1 MEKREIRKEILQ
13 LRNKLK
19 EDYRIL
25 ADDKIYHRLTDL
37 EYYRQAKIILSY
49 VSYRSEVNTKRI
61 LQKALADGKI
71 VAVPKVLDKNGI
83 MEFYEIHSLQELV
96 TGYQGIEEPD
106 IKEKEPVDIEGR
118 GENILMIMPGAAFD
132 HQCNRIGYGGGF
144 YDRYLNRYR
153 SKHMKTIAVCY
164 EIQVVDDI
172 LAEPLDVKPDM
183 VLTEQ
188 HIFER

>member
-118 GENILMIMPGAAFD
+118 WENILMIMPGAAFD
-132 HQCNRIGYGGGF
+132 HQCSRIGYGGGF

-153 SKHMKTIAVCY
+153 SRHMKTIAVCY

-172 LAEPLDVKPDM
+172 PAEPLDVKPDM
-183 VLTEQ
+183 VLTER